1 MRTINKNLKQI
12 GLLLNVLETQG
23 EPIRI
28 ETINKIRKLIADE
41 QNKNTKVYLN
51 DVDEVIK
58 DISDKAWSVEGLS
71 DEEFM
76 TEAERQGSVYS
87 LEGYEQAFND
97 MPLTVMNS
105 IIKIVIN

>member
-1 MRTINKNLKQI
+1 M
-12 GLLLNVLETQG
+12 LNELE
-23 EPIRI
+23 IRNDI
-28 ETINKIRKLIADE
+28 QSNVQSDYRIKTINKIRKLIADE
-41 QNKNTKVYLN
+41 QNKNTKVYLI
-51 DVDEVIK
+51 DVDEVSK